1 MDTQIAN
8 LFNQLS
14 TAAATK
20 GGKKVKKAPK
30 KAVSVKDQQRKA
42 ETKKY
47 SARSKE
53 SLLTSAYNHG
63 IKINEKTITKAE
75 LVKKLVNY
83 RLKSGYT
90 LGLFGGK

>member
-1 MDTQIAN
+1 MDNTQIAN

-14 TAAATK
+14 TATK
-20 GGKKVKKAPK
+20 GGKKAPK

>member
-1 MDTQIAN
+1 MDAQFAN
-8 LFNQLS
+8 LLKLIDTS
-14 TAAATK
+14 AAKVTT
-20 GGKKVKKAPK
+20 GGKKAKKV
-30 KAVSVKDQQRKA
+30 VSVKDQQRKA